1 LVDAVRNVDL
11 TADIDT
17 ISGDPLYGMAWKV
30 HGKYNGDSVSGNGR
44 AGAVLSLT
52 RQTEPYPLMATLHA
66 GQTAISFTGTLT
78 RPTDLAAID
87 MRFKIS
93 GASMAQLYHLS
104 GLVLPETK
112 PYAVDGQLHG
122 TLGAQGAHWRYEQ
135 FRGRMGESDL
145 GGTLDFITRNSRGL
159 LSGTVVSRSLLF
171 TDLAPLIG
179 ADSEASKVKRGDT
192 AVHQPDSKALPVA
205 PFKSERWTSI
215 DTDVH
220 FSADKIIR
228 PEALPIDK
236 LDTRIRLQDGV
247 LSLAPLDFGIAGG
260 TLKSNITLDG
270 SGHVERTDIKATMT
284 IAARSLDVK
293 KLFPTLETLQA
304 SAGHIDGDA
313 RLTAVG
319 HSVASLLGSANG
331 EIKAKIDQGS
341 VSKLLLEKMG
351 LNVGNVVL
359 VSVLGDKQVKL
370 NCLASDFA
378 VSNGVMQAR
387 SFVVDTDAA
396 VLDITG
402 NIDMS
407 REQLDLRIKPNS
419 TGIRIFSLRTPL
431 MVHGSFKS
439 PVVSFDKGAMALKAG
454 AAIGLAIVAP
464 IAALIPLTNIG
475 ARKESVCPQLLAAAK
490 VTPVA
495 PPPGKTLH

>member
-1 LVDAVRNVDL
+1 
-11 TADIDT
+11 
-17 ISGDPLYGMAWKV
+17 
-30 HGKYNGDSVSGNGR
+30 
-44 AGAVLSLT
+44 
-52 RQTEPYPLMATLHA
+52 
-66 GQTAISFTGTLT
+66 
-78 RPTDLAAID
+78 
-87 MRFKIS
+87 
-93 GASMAQLYHLS
+93 
-104 GLVLPETK
+104 
-112 PYAVDGQLHG
+112 
-122 TLGAQGAHWRYEQ
+122 
-135 FRGRMGESDL
+135 
-145 GGTLDFITRNSRGL
+145 
-159 LSGTVVSRSLLF
+159 
-171 TDLAPLIG
+171 
-179 ADSEASKVKRGDT
+179 
-192 AVHQPDSKALPVA
+192 
-205 PFKSERWTSI
+205 
-215 DTDVH
+215 
-220 FSADKIIR
+220 
-228 PEALPIDK
+228 
-236 LDTRIRLQDGV
+236 V

-331 EIKAKIDQGS
+331 EIKAQIDQGS

-495 PPPGKTLH
+495 PPPGKTQH